1 MPLEFK
7 FVEQTFKVRDQE
19 ITFIEKIAYDENGEE
34 VYHRETEMEND
45 IKLYDIYKQR
55 SGLLTTTEL
64 KELREKHNLSQ
75 KELAEKIYKLKF
87 LLGTSCCVGNP
98 LNIGISTCILYKKL
112 NSTYIGREEREIYRY
127 ENGTIQSKEI
137 DKLIRD
143 ILIKGDE

>member
-1 MPLEFK
+1 MQIEFK

-19 ITFIEKIAYDENGEE
+19 ITFTEKIAYDENGEE

-75 KELAEKIYKLKF
+75 KELADK
-87 LLGTSCCVGNP
+87 
-98 LNIGISTCILYKKL
+98 
-112 NSTYIGREEREIYRY
+112 IGREEREIFRY
-127 ENGTIQSKEI
+127 ENGTIQSKDM

-143 ILIKGDE
+143 ILTKGDD